1 MTKNLMKLS
10 TTKILDVKSLKFVTE
25 HDAGYDMYIPKI
37 TTNFL
42 KLLIERNK
50 NLGIFS
56 MVLSTGEQN
65 PENWKELKDTEI
77 ISLDLDDNDYPDLGT
92 LKLSN
97 NILTIYKPIS
107 IPTGIQFLMPE
118 GIWGE
123 MCNRS
128 SNFSKNLNIVT
139 GYIDNS
145 FTFGSAFQLHPIN
158 PNKPII
164 LEPETRIAQI
174 ILRNQIKPMQTH
186 HSFEHFEHLGPVKQK
201 REIRSGGFGSTGT
214 K

>member
-1 MTKNLMKLS
+1 MKNELT
-10 TTKILDVKSLKFVTE
+10 TTKILDVQSLKFGTE
-25 HDAGYDMYIPKI
+25 HDAGYDMFIPKI

-42 KLLIERNK
+42 KLLLERNE
-50 NLGIFS
+50 NIGIFS
-56 MVLSTGEQN
+56 MTLVTGEEN

-77 ISLDLDDNDYPDLGT
+77 ISLDINTNDCFDLAT
-92 LKLSN
+92 LTLRNK
-97 NILTIYKPIS
+97 ILTITSAIS
-107 IPTGIQFLMPE
+107 IPTGLQILMPD

-123 MCNRS
+123 LCNRS
-128 SNFSKNLNIVT
+128 SNFTKNLNIVT

-164 LEPETRIAQI
+164 LETETRIAQI
-174 ILRNQIKPMQTH
+174 ILRPQIKPKNTQH
-186 HSFEHFEHLGPVKQK
+186 NFQHFENLGSVKQK